1 MREKICNLISN
12 YLMGTIYNN
21 KQIVDIKVELH
32 EMVDDDGINTYETLR
47 IKVILKG
54 TKNWQEYYL

>member
-1 MREKICNLISN
+1 MREKLCNLISN

-21 KQIVDIKVELH
+21 KQIVDIKVELY